1 MKALTHSLT
10 FEQKLQG
17 VIIALIGM
25 AAIVNYLI

>member
-1 MKALTHSLT
+1 MKALSQNLT

-17 VIIALIGM
+17 CIIAVIGA

>member
-1 MKALTHSLT
+1 MKTLSRTLT

-17 VIIALIGM
+17 FIIAIIGV